1 MVGLLTPV
9 SSFKME
15 YGLRRYDGEYL
26 WILDSGV
33 PRFNRDGSFAGF
45 IGSYVAVTD
54 RKLAEEALLEVWTA
68 G

>member
-1 MVGLLTPV
+1 MLGLLTPV
-9 SSFKME
+9 SGFKME
-15 YGLRRYDGEYL
+15 YRLRRYDGEYR
-26 WILDSGV
+26 WVLDSGV

-45 IGSYVAVTD
+45 IGSCVDVTD